1 MKRIVC
7 IMLAALIVFSVRFS
21 AAANSENL
29 NFSLS
34 VASGKLTDRA
44 HTTYENIEKIT
55 ISANA
60 PINAIYVVFYDA
72 PTSFSVNGKT
82 YSASFLH
89 QFAEVESASEIELVF
104 SKKTKVCDIFAFGDT
119 VPDWVQ
125 KWTPPVDKADILL
138 CPTHSDDDQLYFAG
152 LLPCYAGEK
161 GYSVQVA
168 YLVDHSLNPQRRH
181 ELLNGLWTAG
191 VTAYPVINPIA
202 DLYSESAE
210 EALQKLSTYGV
221 SEDDILDF
229 QITILRRFKP
239 QVVVTHDF
247 DGEYGHGMHKLN
259 AKTMARAIEI
269 SGDAAASPQSAEQY
283 GVWSVKKMY
292 VHLYEQNQVVLDL
305 DTPLEKFGGKTAY
318 EVSCEAFDHHK
329 SQHSYSFLSWLRG
342 KNNEYTKATQ
352 ITKYSPTQYGLYYTA
367 VGEDKQ
373 KNDLFENLT
382 DYKTIAAKEKE
393 KADAEAAEKA
403 EQEKNAKLEEAV
415 QKQKEK
421 SRIIRIVSAAV
432 LVAVGAFLL
441 IRLAVKKYKNKR
453 NG

>member
-1 MKRIVC
+1 MKKIVC
-7 IMLAALIVFSVRFS
+7 IMLAALIVLSVTLT
-21 AAANSENL
+21 ATANSEGFE
-29 NFSLS
+29 FSLS
-34 VASGKLTDRA
+34 ASSGKLTDRA
-44 HTTYENIEKIT
+44 HTTCESLEKIT
-55 ISANA
+55 ISANS
-60 PINAIYVVFYDA
+60 PITSIYIVFYDT
-72 PTSFSVNGKT
+72 PTAFSVNGKL
-82 YSASFLH
+82 YGASFLH
-89 QFAEVESASEIELVF
+89 QFTEVEAASEIELVF
-104 SKKTKVCDIFAFGDT
+104 SERVKVCDIFAFGDT

-152 LLPCYAGEK
+152 LLPYYAGEK

-210 EALQKLSTYGV
+210 EALQKLSAYGV

-229 QITILRRFKP
+229 QITLLRRFKP

-247 DGEYGHGMHKLN
+247 GGEYGHGMHKLN

-318 EVSCEAFDHHK
+318 EVSCAAFEHHK

-352 ITKYSPTQYGLYYTA
+352 ITKYSPTKYGLYYTA
-367 VGEDKQ
+367 VGEDKL

-393 KADAEAAEKA
+393 TAEAEEKA
-403 EQEKNAKLEEAV
+403 RLEAEEKERLEIAL

-421 SRIIRIVSAAV
+421 NKIIRVVSAAV

-441 IRLAVKKYKNKR
+441 IRLVVKK

>member
-1 MKRIVC
+1 MKRFICIILAVAIVLS
-7 IMLAALIVFSVRFS
+7 IGTIATASNENFS
-21 AAANSENL
+21 
-29 NFSLS
+29 FSLS
-34 VASGKLTDRA
+34 AANGKLTDRA
-44 HTTYENIEKIT
+44 HTTYESLEKIMV
-55 ISANA
+55 SATGS
-60 PINAIYVVFYDA
+60 IKSLYIVFWDT
-72 PTSFSVNGKT
+72 PTAFSVNGKP
-82 YSASFLH
+82 YEAAYLH
-89 QFAEVESASEIELVF
+89 QLVEVNEGEQIEITF
-104 SKKTKVCDIFAFGDT
+104 NSKTKVSDIFAFGENL
-119 VPDWVQ
+119 PDWVQ
-125 KWTPPVDKADILL
+125 KWTEPVEKADILL

-152 LLPCYAGEK
+152 LLPYYAGEK

-181 ELLNGLWTAG
+181 ELLNGLWEAG

-210 EALQKLSTYGV
+210 EAIAKLEPYGV

-229 QITILRRFKP
+229 QITLLRRFKP

-247 DGEYGHGMHKLN
+247 GGEYGHGMHKLN
-259 AKTMARAIEI
+259 AKTMARAIEL
-269 SGDAAASPQSAEQY
+269 SGDATASPQSAEQY

-292 VHLYEQNQVVLDL
+292 VHLYEENQVVLDL
-305 DTPLEKFGGKTAY
+305 DTPLSRFGGKTAY
-318 EVSCEAFDHHK
+318 EVSCAAFEHHK

-367 VGEDKQ
+367 VGEDKL

-393 KADAEAAEKA
+393 TAEAEEKA
-403 EQEKNAKLEEAV
+403 RLEAEEKERLEIAL

-421 SRIIRIVSAAV
+421 NKIIRIVSAVV

-441 IRLAVKKYKNKR
+441 IRLVVKKNKKKK
-453 NG
+453 